1 MAQHTIL
8 IVEDDLLLAAVIA
21 ECFNMSGYKVFT
33 AETGTAFK
41 AALREHRISLIL
53 LDLNLPDADGIE
65 LLKELR
71 QSSQVLLMVLSGS
84 LEERDRILALTYGA
98 DDFLTKPVSAREL
111 ELRARNL
118 LARQQQVVRHPQLP
132 PASVIFSTGWQLDIH
147 RQLLLDDSGNS
158 QPLTQAEF
166 VLLRRL
172 ANARGAIVSRQELF
186 DTLATEVG
194 VTNVETL
201 STLVYRLRRKLQGK
215 CGNEVIVTLSKV
227 GFRVNLAAVAPSLRS
242 LPV

>member
-8 IVEDDLLLAAVIA
+8 IVEDDKLLAAVNA
-21 ECFNMSGYKVFT
+21 DCFIMSGYKVLT
-33 AETGTAFK
+33 ATTGAAFK

-65 LLKELR
+65 LLKDLR
-71 QSSQVLLMVLSGS
+71 QSSQVLLMVVSGS
-84 LEERDRILALTYGA
+84 QEERERILALTFGA

-118 LARQQQVVRHPQLP
+118 LARQQQLVRQPLLP
-132 PASVIFSTGWQLDIH
+132 PASAIFSNGWQLDIH

-172 ANARGAIVSRQELF
+172 AYARGAIVSRQDLF
-186 DTLATEVG
+186 DTLSREVG
-194 VTNVETL
+194 VTNFETL
-201 STLVYRLRRKLQGK
+201 STLIYRLRRKLQGK
-215 CGNEVIVTLSKV
+215 CGTAVIVTLSKV
-227 GFRVNLAAVAPSLRS
+227 GFRVNLA
-242 LPV
+242 

>member
-1 MAQHTIL
+1 
-8 IVEDDLLLAAVIA
+8 
-21 ECFNMSGYKVFT
+21 
-33 AETGTAFK
+33 
-41 AALREHRISLIL
+41 
-53 LDLNLPDADGIE
+53 
-65 LLKELR
+65 
-71 QSSQVLLMVLSGS
+71 
-84 LEERDRILALTYGA
+84 
-98 DDFLTKPVSAREL
+98 
-111 ELRARNL
+111 
-118 LARQQQVVRHPQLP
+118 VRHPQLP